1 MVDTSGSCCLWRQHP
16 CCHTF
21 CFRSITLEE
30 MHQFHSNFK
39 DMSSIIE
46 YRSSSKKEVI
56 RKILTVMAPS
66 YLDFDESV
74 VSDQ

>member
-1 MVDTSGSCCLWRQHP
+1 
-16 CCHTF
+16 
-21 CFRSITLEE
+21 

-39 DMSSIIE
+39 EMSSIIE
-46 YRSSSKKEVI
+46 YRSSSKKGVI

-74 VSDQ
+74 VSDH